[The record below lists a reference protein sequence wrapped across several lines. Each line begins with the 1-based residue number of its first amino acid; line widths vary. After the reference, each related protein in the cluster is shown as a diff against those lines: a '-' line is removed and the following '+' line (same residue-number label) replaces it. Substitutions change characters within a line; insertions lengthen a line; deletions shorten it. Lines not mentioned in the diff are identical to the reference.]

1 MQVTPSSTAANKVV
15 YEIKGAVYIRLS
27 IAETLLSRNASEILR
42 GAENVREMAF
52 PSSVTRVK
60 GDAFLDRTLL
70 RSVVLNEG
78 FERLV
83 DGNGS
88 NIFGHAGLKMVTFPT
103 TLREV
108 QSNVF
113 ANCDKLRAA
122 YVRDRC

>member
-1 MQVTPSSTAANKVV
+1 M
-15 YEIKGAVYIRLS
+15 YETKGTVYIRLS
-27 IAETLLSRNASEILR
+27 IAETLLSRDASEILR
-42 GAENVREMAF
+42 GAENVREIAF

-60 GDAFLDRTLL
+60 GGAFLDRTFLQ
-70 RSVVLNEG
+70 SVVLNEG

-83 DGNGS
+83 GDDGN
-88 NIFGHAGLKMVTFPT
+88 NIFGHAGLKLVTFPT

-108 QSNVF
+108 QNNVF